1 MIAFLIQKFFDIS
14 DFLDL
19 FGRSFDNPNRAIDR
33 QGNSL
38 SWQMSHH
45 TGQSFHSAIIT
56 HRDISVMGNLSES
69 VRCWKSRRGHGWD
82 YSINFL
88 CKHKTVAT
96 LEPIR
101 GVRQT
106 YFLSYTN

>member
-38 SWQMSHH
+38 SRQISYH
-45 TGQSFHSAIIT
+45 TRQAFH
-56 HRDISVMGNLSES
+56 G
-69 VRCWKSRRGHGWD
+69 
-82 YSINFL
+82 
-88 CKHKTVAT
+88 TVFTIQVIVEILRNRKEIGRASCR
-96 LEPIR
+96 ER
-101 GVRQT
+101 V
-106 YFLSYTN
+106 

>member
-45 TGQSFHSAIIT
+45 TGQF
-56 HRDISVMGNLSES
+56 
-69 VRCWKSRRGHGWD
+69 WKR
-82 YSINFL
+82 L
-88 CKHKTVAT
+88 
-96 LEPIR
+96 
-101 GVRQT
+101 
-106 YFLSYTN
+106 

>member
-45 TGQSFHSAIIT
+45 TGQSFHSAIFTIKIIMEILRNRKVQVILIDT
-56 HRDISVMGNLSES
+56 FSAEIS
-69 VRCWKSRRGHGWD
+69 
-82 YSINFL
+82 
-88 CKHKTVAT
+88 
-96 LEPIR
+96 
-101 GVRQT
+101 
-106 YFLSYTN
+106 